1 MRAKYYRE
9 DRSRNPEEINDILGA
24 IIERVGT
31 GADRDAG
38 ALIEGWNDI
47 VPERWREGC
56 EPVGIRDGVLLV
68 EVETGAAASLLR
80 HDTAALLARI
90 SERLGPGVVEA
101 VKLRVSRTPRTRKTR

>member
-9 DRSRNPEEINDILGA
+9 GRSRNPEEITDILGA

-38 ALIEGWNDI
+38 ALVEEWIDL

-68 EVETGAAASLLR
+68 EVQTGAAASLLR

-90 SERLGPGVVEA
+90 SERFGPGFVEA
-101 VKLRVSRTPRTRKTR
+101 VKLRVSRAP

>member
-9 DRSRNPEEINDILGA
+9 DRPRHPEEITDILGA

-31 GADRDAG
+31 GAHRDAG
-38 ALIEGWNDI
+38 ALI
-47 VPERWREGC
+47 EGC

-68 EVETGAAASLLR
+68 EVQTGAAASLLR

-101 VKLRVSRTPRTRKTR
+101 VKLRVSRAPRTSKTP